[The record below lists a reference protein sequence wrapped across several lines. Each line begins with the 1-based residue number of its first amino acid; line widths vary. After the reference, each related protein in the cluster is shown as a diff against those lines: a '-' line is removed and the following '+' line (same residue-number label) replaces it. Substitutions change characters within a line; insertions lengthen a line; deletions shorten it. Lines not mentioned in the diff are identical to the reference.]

1 MSVQESEV
9 GRRQCVRDRCVA
21 ISWAGG
27 AIGRVTDGVV
37 NGYFSGW
44 RRDWLPAFGFER
56 FRLVQV
62 LGNKIPILPLA
73 LMLKMSLIINSPN
86 MTYFWA

>member
-1 MSVQESEV
+1 M
-9 GRRQCVRDRCVA
+9 GRA
-21 ISWAGG
+21 
-27 AIGRVTDGVV
+27 TDGVV

-44 RRDWLPAFGFER
+44 RDWLPAFGLER